1 MMFNYKKSKNFLLC
15 LVLLWFLGFIVFAS
29 YIYFI
34 TNLKNTNSS
43 VNMSDNVYKDYVTSI
58 FNKDNSQ
65 FVPYTEYSR
74 NENIDVRLIALYLPQ
89 FHQFKEN
96 NEWHGKG
103 FTEWSNVTKAK
114 PLFKGHYQPKLPIDV
129 GFYDLTHDDVMY
141 RQIELAKNYGIGGFA
156 FYYYWFSGKKLM
168 EKPVYNYL
176 NNKELDF
183 PFCIHWANENWS
195 KRWDGGNQEL
205 LMEQQFSRND
215 FENFAK
221 DLLEFFKDN
230 RYIKINNRPLFIVYR
245 PALFDKK
252 LFVNFTNYLR
262 AYAKNHGVEAPY
274 IIATK
279 QFNFIDNP
287 KDWGLDAVMEFEID
301 NIQRLEQKNV
311 QKIDKSSQFRVFDW
325 KKYINSGREKRNYKY
340 KTFKTVF
347 PRWDNSSRKAYTGAL
362 VFDGST
368 PDIYGKWLQYA
379 VDDTKNIPLQD
390 ERIVFINAWNEWAE
404 GAMLE
409 PDEKYGYAYLD
420 VTRKVIDNKFTP
432 ENNNSIV
439 SGIAVLKNNN
449 IYTSKAIELLN
460 QGKGDYLFITGL
472 NPGSSFNLF
481 SSRDDVVLDSIVN
494 IDLKYKTRKL
504 IEKVAEIKEWIKKH
518 NIGKI
523 YIVTEACYIPRLRNI
538 LKDFDIHFITISSS
552 ENKSSCWDCF
562 RLIFSEYNMYLLSFL
577 G

>member
-1 MMFNYKKSKNFLLC
+1 MRFGYKKIVFFLRC
-15 LVLLWFLGFIVFAS
+15 IVLLWFLGFIVFAN
-29 YIYFI
+29 YIYFA
-34 TNLKNTNSS
+34 TNLNNNNS
-43 VNMSDNVYKDYVTSI
+43 VNTSDNIYKDYVTLM
-58 FNKDNSQ
+58 FNKDNSN
-65 FVPYTEYSR
+65 FVPYKEYDT
-74 NENIDVRLIALYLPQ
+74 NKNIDVRLIALYLPQ

-114 PLFKGHYQPKLPIDV
+114 PLFRGHYQPKLPIDV

-205 LMEQQFSRND
+205 LMEQKFSSDD
-215 FENFAK
+215 FEKFAK
-221 DLLEFFKDN
+221 DLLEFFKDT
-230 RYIKINNRPLFIVYR
+230 RYIKINGRPLFIVYR
-245 PALFDKK
+245 PALFDRK
-252 LFVNFTNYLR
+252 LFVDFTNYLR
-262 AYAKNHGVEAPY
+262 EYAKNHGVEAPY

-279 QFNFIDNP
+279 QFNLTDNP

-311 QKIDKSSQFRVFDW
+311 QKIDTSSKFRIFDW
-325 KKYINSGREKRNYKY
+325 EKYINSGREKRDYKY

-362 VFDGST
+362 IFDGTT
-368 PDIYGKWLQYA
+368 PDVYGKWLQYA
-379 VDDTKNIPLQD
+379 IDTTKKMTDKD
-390 ERIVFINAWNEWAE
+390 EHIVFINAWNEWAE

-420 VTRKVIDNKFTP
+420 VTRKVIDNNFIP
-432 ENNNSIV
+432 ENNNSV
-439 SGIAVLKNNN
+439 ASGVAVLKNDN

-481 SSRDDVVLDSIVN
+481 SSREDVVLDSVVN
-494 IDLKYKTRKL
+494 IDLKYKTKKL
-504 IEKVAEIKEWIKKH
+504 SDKVSEIKEWIKKH

-523 YIVTEACYIPRLRNI
+523 YIVTEACYIPRLRRG
-538 LKDFDIHFITISSS
+538 LKDFDIHFITISSD
-552 ENKSSCWDCF
+552 ENQLSCWNNF
-562 RLIFSEYNMYLLSFL
+562 KSIFSEYNMYLLSFL
-577 G
+577 SW